1 MAILDKPRW
10 EEFAQG
16 IVAGKSAT
24 KAYIGAGFSKQGA
37 AQAAYKLSKH
47 PSVAARINELRR
59 VKRQAEMN
67 AAEARENAV
76 LTEVVKSAV
85 QGVLTRQW
93 VLDQLIDN
101 VHVAKD
107 RNDIKAANRAL
118 ELLGKEIRMF
128 VERSERGKP
137 GEFDGLTAEEI
148 SARLEAI
155 RAIRRARSARDPKL
169 NTRGVILGE

>member
-1 MAILDKPRW
+1 MVAHRAVVKLSAW

-24 KAYIGAGFSKQGA
+24 KAYIDAGFSKHGA

-67 AAEARENAV
+67 AAEARESAV

-101 VHVAKD
+101 VHVA
-107 RNDIKAANRAL
+107 
-118 ELLGKEIRMF
+118 
-128 VERSERGKP
+128 
-137 GEFDGLTAEEI
+137 
-148 SARLEAI
+148 
-155 RAIRRARSARDPKL
+155 
-169 NTRGVILGE
+169 